1 MRDIAARVHAAGDK
15 IVGATILPMCNPP
28 GSVKEQTRLAVN
40 DWIRTSGTFDAV
52 LDFDAV
58 LRDPNDPTVIYAP
71 WRYRP
76 NRSILDFPRNK
87 GYVSKRAGC
96 GSMTAAKTR
105 DLLEER

>member
-1 MRDIAARVHAAGDK
+1 MRGIAAQVHAAGDK
-15 IVGATILPMCNPP
+15 IVGATILPMCNTA

-71 WRYRP
+71 WRHDCYHP
-76 NRSILDFPRNK
+76 NATNDQLLGQSI
-87 GYVSKRAGC
+87 
-96 GSMTAAKTR
+96 
-105 DLLEER
+105 DLSAFGLPVTGR